1 MKGCDKVSNKIRCAV
16 LGLGR
21 LGYWHA
27 GNLRY
32 KIKDAELVVVVD
44 PMEGRA
50 EQVAKELEVPKWSKD
65 ADEVF
70 ADDKIDAVV
79 IVTPT
84 TTHAE
89 LIKKAA
95 INGKHIFVEKP
106 ITHTLEEADEALQMI
121 QENQVFCQV
130 GFMRRFDRNYVE
142 AKRRIEAG
150 DIGKPLYFKGITR
163 DGKMPPPDFI
173 KHSGGLFLDFSIHDY
188 DTARFFL
195 GAEVTTVTALGSVI
209 DKKYVAEFHDVDQ
222 ALTYLTFDSG
232 AAADLEASRN
242 AAYGYDIRAEIVG
255 TDGAIQIGSMQQHDF
270 KILTKQGSTHDIYP
284 DFPSQFL
291 DAYHLEMESFIESLL
306 LQKKPVVDEHDGKV
320 ALEIAIKATE
330 SYRTGKTIKW

>member
-1 MKGCDKVSNKIRCAV
+1 MSNKIRCAV

-32 KIKDAELVVVVD
+32 KIKDADLRIVVD
-44 PMEGRA
+44 PLEGRA
-50 EQVAKELEVPKWSKD
+50 EQVARELEVPKWTKN
-65 ADEVF
+65 ADDVF
-70 ADDKIDAVV
+70 TDDKIDAVI

-95 INGKHIFVEKP
+95 QNGKHIFVEKP
-106 ITHTLEEADEALQMI
+106 ITHTLEEADEVIKVI
-121 QENQVFCQV
+121 QENEVYCQV
-130 GFMRRFDRNYVE
+130 GFMRRFDRNYAE
-142 AKRRIEAG
+142 AKRRVKAG

-163 DGKMPPPDFI
+163 DGVMPPPNFI

-195 GAEVTTVTALGSVI
+195 EAEVTSVTGLGSVI
-209 DKKYVAEFHDVDQ
+209 DKQYVAEFNDVDQ

-232 AAADLEASRN
+232 AAADVEASRN
-242 AAYGYDIRAEIVG
+242 ANYGYDIRAEIVG
-255 TDGAIQIGSMQQHDF
+255 TDGAIQIGSMQQHDL
-270 KILTKQGSTHDIYP
+270 KILTKHGSTHDIYP

-291 DAYHLEMESFIESLL
+291 DAYHAEMESFIESLL
-306 LQKKPVVDEHDGKV
+306 EQKKPAVNEHDGKV

-330 SYRTGKTIKW
+330 SYRTGQTIQLSKAIS

>member
-1 MKGCDKVSNKIRCAV
+1 MSKKIRCAV

-44 PMEGRA
+44 PLEGRA
-50 EQVAKELEVPKWSKD
+50 EQVARELEVPRWSQNS
-65 ADEVF
+65 DEVF
-70 ADDKIDAVV
+70 EDPQIDAVA

-95 INGKHIFVEKP
+95 KSGKHIFVEKP
-106 ITHTLEEADEALQMI
+106 ITHTLEEADEVI
-121 QENQVFCQV
+121 RIIKENRVFCQV
-130 GFMRRFDRNYVE
+130 GFMKRFDPNYVE
-142 AKRRIEAG
+142 AKRRIKAG

-163 DGKMPPPDFI
+163 DGKLPPKEFI
-173 KHSGGLFLDFSIHDY
+173 QHSGGLFLDFSIHDY
-188 DTARFFL
+188 DIARFFL
-195 GAEVTTVTALGSVI
+195 EAEVTSVTGLGSVI
-209 DKKYVAEFHDVDQ
+209 DKHYVAEFQDVDQ

-242 AAYGYDIRAEIVG
+242 AAYGYDIRAEIMG
-255 TDGAIQIGSMQQHDF
+255 TEGAIQIGSMQQHDL
-270 KILTKQGSTHDIYP
+270 KILTKHGSTHDIYP

-291 DAYHLEMESFIESLL
+291 DAYHLEMVSFIESL
-306 LQKKPVVDEHDGKV
+306 QNNQKPVVDEYDGKV

-330 SYRTGKTIKW
+330 SYRTHQTIQL

>member
-1 MKGCDKVSNKIRCAV
+1 MSNKIRCAV

-32 KIKDAELVVVVD
+32 KIKDADLRIVVD
-44 PMEGRA
+44 PLEGRA
-50 EQVAKELEVPKWSKD
+50 EQVARELEVPKWTKN
-65 ADEVF
+65 ADDVF
-70 ADDKIDAVV
+70 TDDKIDAVI

-95 INGKHIFVEKP
+95 QNGKHIFVEKP
-106 ITHTLEEADEALQMI
+106 ITHTLEEADEVIKVI
-121 QENQVFCQV
+121 QENEVYCQV
-130 GFMRRFDRNYVE
+130 GFMRRFDRNYAE
-142 AKRRIEAG
+142 AKRRVKAG

-163 DGKMPPPDFI
+163 DGVMPPPNFI

-195 GAEVTTVTALGSVI
+195 EAEVTSVTGLGSVI
-209 DKKYVAEFHDVDQ
+209 DKQYVAEFNDVDQ

-232 AAADLEASRN
+232 AAADVEASRN
-242 AAYGYDIRAEIVG
+242 ANYGYDIRAEIVG
-255 TDGAIQIGSMQQHDF
+255 TDGAIQIGSMQQHDL
-270 KILTKQGSTHDIYP
+270 KILTKHGSTHDIYP

-291 DAYHLEMESFIESLL
+291 DAYHAEMESFIESLL
-306 LQKKPVVDEHDGKV
+306 EQKKTAVNEHDGKV

-330 SYRTGKTIKW
+330 SYRTGQTIQLSKAIS

>member
-1 MKGCDKVSNKIRCAV
+1 MSNKIRCAV

-32 KIKDAELVVVVD
+32 KIKDADLRIVVD
-44 PMEGRA
+44 PLEGRA
-50 EQVAKELEVPKWSKD
+50 EQVARELEVPKWAKN
-65 ADEVF
+65 ADDVF
-70 ADDKIDAVV
+70 TDDKIDAVI

-95 INGKHIFVEKP
+95 QNGKHIFVEKP
-106 ITHTLEEADEALQMI
+106 ITHTLEEADEVIKVI
-121 QENQVFCQV
+121 QENEVYCQV
-130 GFMRRFDRNYVE
+130 GFMRRFDRNYAE
-142 AKRRIEAG
+142 AKRRVKAG

-163 DGKMPPPDFI
+163 DGVMPPPNFI

-195 GAEVTTVTALGSVI
+195 EAEVTSVTGLGSVI
-209 DKKYVAEFHDVDQ
+209 DKQYVAEFNDVDQ

-232 AAADLEASRN
+232 AAADVEASRN
-242 AAYGYDIRAEIVG
+242 ANYGYDIRAEIVG
-255 TDGAIQIGSMQQHDF
+255 TDGAIQIGSMQQHDL
-270 KILTKQGSTHDIYP
+270 KILTKHGSTHDIYP

-291 DAYHLEMESFIESLL
+291 DAYHAEMESFIESLL
-306 LQKKPVVDEHDGKV
+306 EQKKPAVNEHDGKV

-330 SYRTGKTIKW
+330 SYRTGQTIQLSKAIS